1 MITLLVRSPLQGEL
15 PLRNLIIGITLFVSA
30 AFPMK
35 AQIDFSQ
42 VTIEVTHVAG
52 NVWMVT
58 GAGGNIG
65 LSIGEDG
72 VILIDDQYAPLAPRI
87 EKAIREVT
95 DQPLRFILNTHHHG
109 DHVGGNLFFG
119 RQAPIVAQKNV
130 RRRLAA
136 ATDSE
141 AGALPV
147 LTYQDGV
154 VLHLNG
160 EEARVFHLP
169 HAHTDGDSVIYFT
182 ESNVVHTG
190 DLFFNGRFPFIDLD
204 SGGSVRGLIAAI
216 DTLLTRLGPETRV
229 IPGHGP
235 LATVDE
241 LRSYAGMLRETST
254 IVLAAK
260 REGKS
265 AQQIKDESL
274 LSEYEHLSWNFIPTS
289 RYIDILYRDLQP

>member
-1 MITLLVRSPLQGEL
+1 VLLVAAVL
-15 PLRNLIIGITLFVSA
+15 PV
-30 AFPMK
+30 K

-42 VTIEVTHVAG
+42 VAIEVTRVAG
-52 NVWMVT
+52 NVWMLT

-72 VILIDDQYAPLAPRI
+72 VIVIDDQYAPLAPRI
-87 EKAIREVT
+87 EEAIRRVT

-109 DHVGGNLFFG
+109 DHVGGNLYFG
-119 RQAPIVAQKNV
+119 RQAPIVAQMNV
-130 RRRLAA
+130 RKRLAA
-136 ATDSE
+136 APQVE
-141 AGALPV
+141 PGALPV
-147 LTYQDGV
+147 LTYEDGV

-160 EEARVFHLP
+160 EDAQVFHLP
-169 HAHTDGDSVIYFT
+169 QAHTDGDSVIYFT
-182 ESNVVHTG
+182 GSNVVHTG
-190 DLFFNGRFPFIDLD
+190 DLFFHGRFPFIDLD

-216 DTLLTRLGPETRV
+216 DTLLTRLEPDTRV

-235 LATVDE
+235 LATVDD

-265 AQQIKDESL
+265 AQEIKDERL
-274 LSEYEHLSWNFIPTS
+274 LGDYEQLSWNFITTS
-289 RYIDILYRDLQP
+289 RYIDILYRDLEP